1 MFGGNG
7 GFCRG
12 GGYGNNLFANG
23 IGELASDQAINQFV
37 YGGLNTKQNI
47 LYLNKFQVQWV

>member
-23 IGELASDQAINQFV
+23 IGELASD
-37 YGGLNTKQNI
+37 
-47 LYLNKFQVQWV
+47 